1 MHKEHVNE
9 EICALEGGLIEAV
22 LWSNQA
28 YSILRP
34 YLLHLL
40 FNNNSGKSLEWVFSC
55 VYRFQFRVFELSIYI
70 ATL

>member
-9 EICALEGGLIEAV
+9 EFCALEGGLIEAV

-34 YLLHLL
+34 YLLHFL
-40 FNNNSGKSLEWVFSC
+40 FNNNSKDSSEILIFLFPCHPRE
-55 VYRFQFRVFELSIYI
+55 
-70 ATL
+70 